1 MEELFFIPSH
11 KVTPVVAELVEEGN
25 HITLDGLTYQKL
37 SRKPRGRIVRRK
49 LQSLDESTRILIYS

>member
-11 KVTPVVAELVEEGN
+11 RVTPVVVELVEEGN

-37 SRKPRGRIVRRK
+37 SRKPRGRVVRRR
-49 LQSLDESTRILIYS
+49 LQSTNGDTRILIYS